1 MKQYDR
7 IKDQTYCFNENVNK
21 NNPPTKRKTQICNQS
36 EVQNCAVSKRH
47 QK

>member
-7 IKDQTYCFNENVNK
+7 IKDQTYCFNENVN
-21 NNPPTKRKTQICNQS
+21 NNPPTKRKTQICKQS